1 MKLDVRCM
9 QETIRSHTANP
20 GMPVIL
26 MHIRGC
32 LCQTQRITIVHK
44 SAIVINAPNMGNYC
58 PCGLPS
64 HKGECR
70 DAAREAQGL
79 EPIRWRP

>member
-1 MKLDVRCM
+1 MKFDVRCM
-9 QETIRSHTANP
+9 QETIRRNIACAR
-20 GMPVIL
+20 GVE
-26 MHIRGC
+26 MHHVSQCECERNAII
-32 LCQTQRITIVHK
+32 ITHK
-44 SAIVINAPNMGNYC
+44 SAIVINTPNNTGYC

-79 EPIRWRP
+79 EHIKWRP